1 MYVCAFAATAA
12 LGQTADLVAVN
23 GRVFTARVGAPLTQ
37 SFAVNDGRFIAV
49 GSSAAIRARIGPD
62 TKIIDLGGLFVVP
75 GLADGHFH
83 NEGGG
88 PGIDLSDF
96 AVLSE
101 DLLTVAEAKIPT
113 VRAMLTYVGGRE
125 VFSRRCNEVTRLSS
139 RFNRWA
145 TRTPLTMAFPIRIM
159 TGFALD
165 SCTGAVVRTSQGKY
179 L

>member
-37 SFAVNDGRFIAV
+37 SFAVKDGRFIAV

-62 TKIIDLGGLFVVP
+62 TKIIDLGGRFVVP

-88 PGIDLSDF
+88 PGIDLS
-96 AVLSE
+96 ATRSIA
-101 DLLTVAEAKIPT
+101 DLLAAVGAAAAETIPGDVVAILIGTKPSCEKNGC
-113 VRAMLTYVGGRE
+113 R
-125 VFSRRCNEVTRLSS
+125 SRPSS
-139 RFNRWA
+139 IASLGTIRW
-145 TRTPLTMAFPIRIM
+145 R
-159 TGFALD
+159 
-165 SCTGAVVRTSQGKY
+165 
-179 L
+179 